1 MLRHWIFTLLCGPIM
16 FAIINGFT
24 SNWTTNNLY
33 GFLQVYPFMIL
44 IGLLFSVPT
53 YVFYS
58 ILFAVFKNKKIQP
71 IYAKMTLIVIVT
83 IGVFIT
89 TALING
95 TVWFDFA
102 LSYSISSIIVG
113 LSLSSKY
120 EEENA

>member
-1 MLRHWIFTLLCGPIM
+1 
-16 FAIINGFT
+16 
-24 SNWTTNNLY
+24 
-33 GFLQVYPFMIL
+33 MIL